1 MMTASPS
8 TDSLYGCSE
17 ASVMSDMSFAVGPS
31 PSGDM
36 MKASLGGELVRW
48 KGLKGPPDYQRCV
61 PGWQLRGV
69 SHWHSSFQ
77 FRSARYPSSQRQER
91 PTYSPKISIST
102 VQIESNH
109 QSFCIYEHRKEWC
122 LARQEISES
131 CGIGQLHGSSWW
143 FMRLVRLLS
152 YDSINAYHP
161 TFDQLDTV
169 ISRSK
174 TSSQLKD
181 LKLGCHLKLGYRQ
194 QTQAFQNWDTH
205 FPFSI
210 FGHGRNSFMQISVQ
224 LMDQFVGDPLGWWM
238 NSTMCVGGTFS
249 VRKWLEM
256 VCRLAVSYLTKLMI
270 YLKFKIIK
278 EKQSSDQSMI
288 RYDIQADLIS
298 TKSVFPMA

>member
-36 MKASLGGELVRW
+36 MKASLRGELVRW

-77 FRSARYPSSQRQER
+77 FRSARYPSSQRQEH

-161 TFDQLDTV
+161 AFDQLDTV

-174 TSSQLKD
+174 LATNSKIWNWD
-181 LKLGCHLKLGYRQ
+181 
-194 QTQAFQNWDTH
+194 AIWNWDTVNELKHFKIGIPIFH
-205 FPFSI
+205 FPFS
-210 FGHGRNSFMQISVQ
+210 
-224 LMDQFVGDPLGWWM
+224 D
-238 NSTMCVGGTFS
+238 TAGTPS
-249 VRKWLEM
+249 
-256 VCRLAVSYLTKLMI
+256 CRS
-270 YLKFKIIK
+270 
-278 EKQSSDQSMI
+278 QSSWWTSSSAI
-288 RYDIQADLIS
+288 L
-298 TKSVFPMA
+298 